1 MRGLLNLY
9 KLVSKSHFDSF
20 YRQPRIPKSVLAKYR
35 EGLIIGSGCEAGELF
50 KAMVHGR
57 PYNEI
62 VEIANFYDFLE
73 IQPIGNNEYLVRDK
87 HLNSH
92 KDLENINRNIVKLGR
107 NMNKPV
113 VATGDVHFLD
123 PQDEYFRRILMHGQ
137 GFGDAEFQPPLYF
150 KTTREMLED
159 FSYLGTEIAK
169 EVIIEAPRR
178 IMPQLI
184 NSNLYPR
191 ASHLRFR
198 VLMNRLEKWLLIMP
212 GKFMAI
218 HYQIW

>member
-1 MRGLLNLY
+1 MKGLLNLY
-9 KLVSKSHFDSF
+9 KLVSKSHLDYF

-113 VATGDVHFLD
+113 VAT
-123 PQDEYFRRILMHGQ
+123 EMYIFR
-137 GFGDAEFQPPLYF
+137 
-150 KTTREMLED
+150 
-159 FSYLGTEIAK
+159 S
-169 EVIIEAPRR
+169 PR
-178 IMPQLI
+178 
-184 NSNLYPR
+184 
-191 ASHLRFR
+191 
-198 VLMNRLEKWLLIMP
+198 
-212 GKFMAI
+212 
-218 HYQIW
+218 